1 MKKRSDGRKQ
11 VLSAFLPV
19 FAVMAALSGCTGNH
33 PADAT
38 AVSEEL
44 RTESPAEDP
53 ETDTGKNMADG
64 NSENVTDG
72 TASGENGDKN
82 TAGQPD
88 TAGTDTEKTTG
99 ETRAEEI
106 IEDSGPLPKAED
118 GGWVENIMLA
128 TDIHYFSDSLTDQ
141 GPRFQEMVE
150 YGDGKVVTYIDQITD
165 AFLDE
170 VVKLR
175 PDALVLSGD
184 LTLNGEKAS
193 HKDLAE
199 KLHRVEN
206 NGFPVLVIPGNHDIN
221 NRQAARYEGEERL
234 PAEYI
239 TPEEF
244 RQIYRAFGYDEAASE
259 DPNSLSYRYELDDN
273 TWLLMIDSCQYS
285 PINKVGGAISE
296 DTYEWIG
303 QQLEEAW
310 DAGVEIIPIAHHNLL
325 DESEIYV
332 DECTIEHS
340 EQFVDLLE
348 NWDVPLFLSGH
359 LHVQHCKRSDEN
371 RGIWEM
377 VTASLA
383 TPSCKYAIL
392 TYRDDR
398 SFLYRTRSLD
408 VEGWAKKNKRTEED
422 LLHFKKFQTP
432 FLRRVFYNQAIAA
445 LNNVSD
451 ITDSEREQMAQLY
464 SLLKYHYYQG
474 TAYQVQDL
482 VRNDP
487 AYALWQEEGMATQQ
501 GDYFEYILRDG
512 VQDYNRLEVD

>member
-1 MKKRSDGRKQ
+1 M
-11 VLSAFLPV
+11 LSAILSV
-19 FAVMAALSGCTGNH
+19 LTAAALMSGCRAEQ
-33 PADAT
+33 PADVPAG
-38 AVSEEL
+38 
-44 RTESPAEDP
+44 TESAAAETETPAGEDGQQGTGR
-53 ETDTGKNMADG
+53 ETAQ
-64 NSENVTDG
+64 EPG
-72 TASGENGDKN
+72 TGENGDSETENGNAQKPGSDEN
-82 TAGQPD
+82 SHQEIVPD
-88 TAGTDTEKTTG
+88 ATV
-99 ETRAEEI
+99 
-106 IEDSGPLPKAED
+106 EDSGPLPKAEED
-118 GGWVENIMLA
+118 GWIENIMLA
-128 TDIHYFSDSLTDQ
+128 TDIHYFSDSLTDG

-170 VVKLR
+170 VVQLR
-175 PDALVLSGD
+175 PDVLVLSGD

-206 NGFPVLVIPGNHDIN
+206 HGIPVLVIPGNHDIN

-234 PAEYI
+234 PAEYT

-259 DPNSLSYRYELDDN
+259 DPNSLSYLYELDEN

-285 PINKVGGAISE
+285 PVNKVGGAIS
-296 DTYEWIG
+296 DATYEWIG
-303 QQLEEAW
+303 QQLEAAW

-348 NWDVPLFLSGH
+348 SWNVPLFLSGH
-359 LHVQHCKRSDEN
+359 LHVQHCKRAEEN

-408 VEGWAKKNKRTEED
+408 VESWAKKNGRTEPD
-422 LLHFKKFQTP
+422 LLGFRKFQTP
-432 FLRRVFYNQAIAA
+432 FLRRVFYNQAVAA
-445 LNNVSD
+445 LSSVTELSD
-451 ITDSEREQMAQLY
+451 EEREQMAQLY

-474 TAYQVQDL
+474 TAYQVQEQ
-482 VRNDP
+482 VRKDP
-487 AYALWQEEGMATQQ
+487 AYPLWMEEGMATQQ
-501 GDYFEYILRDG
+501 GDYFQYILEDG
-512 VQDYNRLEVD
+512 IRDYNRLEVD

>member
-1 MKKRSDGRKQ
+1 MKKDFDGRRQ
-11 VLSAFLPV
+11 ALSAILPV
-19 FAVMAALSGCTGNH
+19 LAAAVMLIGCGH
-33 PADAT
+33 QKSDPADAT
-38 AVSEEL
+38 AISQESQ
-44 RTESPAEDP
+44 TES
-53 ETDTGKNMADG
+53 ETQQEAVST
-64 NSENVTDG
+64 ET
-72 TASGENGDKN
+72 EE
-82 TAGQPD
+82 
-88 TAGTDTEKTTG
+88 EKTADSST
-99 ETRAEEI
+99 ETEEEKTADSSTDAEWI
-106 IEDSGPLPKAED
+106 
-118 GGWVENIMLA
+118 ENIMLA
-128 TDIHYFSDSLTDQ
+128 TDIHYFSDSLTDG

-170 VVKLR
+170 VVKQH

-206 NGFPVLVIPGNHDIN
+206 HGIPVLVIPGNHDIN
-221 NRQAARYEGEERL
+221 NHQAARYKGEERL
-234 PAEYI
+234 PAEYT
-239 TPEEF
+239 TPAEF

-259 DPNSLSYRYELDDN
+259 DPNSLSYLYELDEN

-285 PINKVGGAISE
+285 PVNKVGGAVSE
-296 DTYEWIG
+296 ATYEWVE
-303 QQLEEAW
+303 QQLEAAW
-310 DAGVEIIPIAHHNLL
+310 DAGVEIIPVAHHNLL

-340 EQFVDLLE
+340 EQFIDLLE
-348 NWDVPLFLSGH
+348 TWDVPLFLSGH
-359 LHVQHCKRSDEN
+359 LHVQHCKRSEDN

-398 SFLYRTRSLD
+398 SFLYRTQSLD
-408 VEGWAKKNKRTEED
+408 VEAWAKKNQCTEED
-422 LLHFKKFQTP
+422 LLNFKQFQTP

-445 LNNVSD
+445 LNEVPEL
-451 ITDSEREQMAQLY
+451 TDSEREQMAQLY
-464 SLLKYHYYQG
+464 SLLKFHYYQG
-474 TAYQVQDL
+474 TAYQVQEL

-487 AYALWQEEGMATQQ
+487 AYELWQEDGMATQQ
-501 GDYFEYILRDG
+501 GEYFRYILEDG
-512 VQDYNRLEVD
+512 KRDYNRLEVN